1 MEKEYLASAEE
12 VLEAQSTS
20 ADQGLTAAEAQK
32 RLASV
37 GPNKLDE
44 EEKTPLWKRFFEQMA
59 DPMVIML
66 LVAAAISVITG
77 FIQGEPE
84 WADAAI
90 ILSVVI
96 LNSVLGVVQE
106 AKSEQALEALQE
118 MSAAQSKVIRDG
130 KMSHMP
136 SSELVPG
143 DVVLLEAGDSVP
155 ADCRVLESASMKI
168 EEAALT
174 GESVPVEKHADA
186 IALAADAD
194 DVPLG
199 DRKNMC
205 YMGSTVVYGRGR
217 AVVVGTGMNTEMGKI
232 ATALTQAKKELTPL
246 QMKLN
251 ELSGI
256 LTKLVLAIC
265 VIIFAVDIVRH
276 FGELG
281 SNPGMLLDT
290 FMVAVSL
297 AVAAI
302 PEGLVAVVT
311 IVLSMGVTKMSKRQ
325 AIIRKMTAVETL
337 GCTQIIC
344 SDKTGTLT
352 QNKMTVVKHELAC
365 AEEKFLAGMALC
377 CDAKWDEEKGEA
389 VGEPTECALVN
400 DAAKAGMQGLDVEH
414 PRVGEA
420 PFDSGRKM
428 MSVVV
433 EEADGTFEQYTKG
446 GPDVVLS
453 RCTHV
458 YDNGEIV
465 PMTDERREQI
475 LAANKSMA
483 DQALRVLALS
493 SRTYTEKPSDFSPEA
508 LEHDLVF
515 CGLSGMIDPVRPE
528 VTAAIAEAKEA
539 GIRAVMITGD
549 HIDTAVAIAKDL
561 GIVSDASQ
569 AITGA
574 QLDKISDEEFKT
586 RVKDISVYARVQPE
600 HKARIVDAWKNLGNI
615 VAMTGDGVNDAPSI
629 KRADIGVGM
638 GITGTD
644 VTKNVADMVLA
655 DDNFATI
662 INAVEEGRRIYD
674 NIRKVIQFLLSA
686 NIAEVLSVFVATL
699 IGFTIFQPVQL
710 LWINLITDSLPAL
723 ALGMEE
729 AEGDVMKRKPRNA
742 SDGVFAGG
750 MGLDIAFQGIIIT
763 LLVLASF
770 FAGVYFDMGYIDIA
784 DMIAGTADAEGV
796 TMAFITL
803 SMVEIFHSFNMRSRR
818 ASIFTMKTQN
828 KWLWGAAALAL
839 ALTVVPVEVDVLAN
853 VFGFM
858 PLPPHALL
866 TALGLALLIIPI
878 MEVYKAIMRG
888 IEKNKA

>member
-1 MEKEYLASAEE
+1 MQKEYLASAED
-12 VLEAQSTS
+12 VLAAQSTS
-20 ADQGLTAAEAQK
+20 AEQGLSVEEAKK
-32 RLASV
+32 RFDTV
-37 GPNKLDE
+37 GPNKLKE
-44 EEKTPLWKRFFEQMA
+44 EAKTPLWKRFFEQMA

-66 LVAAAISVITG
+66 LVAAAISAVSG
-77 FIQGEPE
+77 AMQGE
-84 WADAAI
+84 ADIADVVI
-90 ILSVVI
+90 ILVVVI
-96 LNSVLGVVQE
+96 INSVLGVVQE

-118 MSAAQSKVIRDG
+118 MSAAQSKVIRGG
-130 KMSHMP
+130 KLVHLP

-143 DVVLLEAGDSVP
+143 DVILLEAGDSVP
-155 ADCRVLESASMKI
+155 ADCRVIESASMKI

-174 GESVPVEKHADA
+174 GESVPVEKLIDA
-186 IALAADAD
+186 IALAEGND

-217 AVVVGTGMNTEMGKI
+217 AVVCGTGMDTEMGKI
-232 ATALTQAKKELTPL
+232 ADALSTAKKELTPL
-246 QMKLN
+246 QIKLAQ
-251 ELSGI
+251 LSRI
-256 LTKLVLAIC
+256 LTVMVIAIC
-265 VIIFAVDIVRH
+265 VIIFAVDFIRH
-276 FGELG
+276 GSAMA
-281 SNPGMLLDT
+281 SNPKMILDT

-325 AIIRKMTAVETL
+325 AIIRKLTAVETL

-352 QNKMTVVKHELAC
+352 QNKMTVVKHELA
-365 AEEKFLAGMALC
+365 APEEKFLAGMALC
-377 CDAKWDEEKGEA
+377 SDAKWDEEAGEA

-400 DAAKAGMQGLDVEH
+400 DAAKAGLTGLDAEH

-433 EEADGTFEQYTKG
+433 ETLDGEFEQYTKG
-446 GPDVVLS
+446 APDVVLGL
-453 RCTHV
+453 CTKM
-458 YDNGEIV
+458 YDGDQIV
-465 PMTDERREQI
+465 DMTPERREQI
-475 LAANKSMA
+475 VAANKAMA
-483 DQALRVLALS
+483 DQALRVLALA
-493 SRTYTEKPSDFSPEA
+493 SRTYSEKPSDCSAGA

-528 VTAAIAEAKEA
+528 VKQAIIEAKDA
-539 GIRAVMITGD
+539 GIRPVMITGD

-561 GIVSDASQ
+561 GIIQDASQ

-574 QLDKISDEEFKT
+574 ELDKISDEDFKT
-586 RVKDISVYARVQPE
+586 RVTEISVYARVQPE
-600 HKARIVDAWKNLGNI
+600 HKARIVDAWKSLGNI

-662 INAVEEGRRIYD
+662 IHAVEEGRRIYD

-686 NIAEVLSVFVATL
+686 NLAEVFSVFIATM

-710 LWINLITDSLPAL
+710 LWINLITDCFPAL
-723 ALGMEE
+723 ALGMED

-750 MGLDIAFQGIIIT
+750 MGVDCLVQGIIIT
-763 LLVLASF
+763 LLVIASF
-770 FAGVYFDMGYIDIA
+770 FAGVYLHNGSISMAMLTDGIA
-784 DMIAGTADAEGV
+784 DPEGV

-803 SMVEIFHSFNMRSRR
+803 SMVEIFHCFNMRSRR
-818 ASIFTMKTQN
+818 ASLFSMKKQN

-839 ALTVVPVEVDVLAN
+839 VLTVVVVEFDPLAQM
-853 VFGFM
+853 FGFM
-858 PLPPHALL
+858 TLKFE
-866 TALGLALLIIPI
+866 ALGAALFLAFLIIPL
-878 MEVYKAIMRG
+878 MEIYKAIMRA
-888 IEKNKA
+888 IEKER

>member
-1 MEKEYLASAEE
+1 MKEYLASAEE
-12 VLEAQSTS
+12 VLEEQSTS
-20 ADQGLTAAEAQK
+20 AASGLTAAEAQS

-44 EEKTPLWKRFFEQMA
+44 EEKTPMWKRFFEQMG

-96 LNSVLGVVQE
+96 LNSVLGVIQE

-130 KMSHMP
+130 KMVHMA

-155 ADCRVLESASMKI
+155 ADCRVIESASMKI

-174 GESVPVEKHADA
+174 GESVPVEKHADV
-186 IALAADAD
+186 ISLAEGTD

-232 ATALTQAKKELTPL
+232 ASALTSAKKELTPL

-281 SNPGMLLDT
+281 SNPAMMLDT

-311 IVLSMGVTKMSKRQ
+311 IVLSMGVTKMSRRQ

-352 QNKMTVVKHELAC
+352 QNKMTVVKHELA
-365 AEEKFLAGMALC
+365 ADEDKFLAGMALC
-377 CDAKWDEEKGEA
+377 SDAKYDAEKGEA

-400 DAAKAGMQGLDVEH
+400 DAAKAGMTDLDSQR
-414 PRVGEA
+414 PRIGEA

-433 EEADGTFEQYTKG
+433 KDVDGDYEQFTKG
-446 GPDVVLS
+446 APDVVIGL
-453 RCTHV
+453 CTHV
-458 YDNGEIV
+458 YDNGQVVEL
-465 PMTDERREQI
+465 TDERREQI
-475 LAANKSMA
+475 LAANKAMA
-483 DQALRVLALS
+483 DQALRVLALAN
-493 SRTYTEKPSDFSPEA
+493 RTYTEAPTDFSPAA

-528 VTAAIAEAKEA
+528 VTAAIVEAKEA
-539 GIRAVMITGD
+539 GIRPVMITGD

-561 GIVSDASQ
+561 GIVEDASQ

-574 QLDKISDEEFKT
+574 ELDKISDEDFKT
-586 RVKDISVYARVQPE
+586 RVTEISVYARVQPE
-600 HKARIVDAWKNLGNI
+600 HKARIVDAWKSLGNI

-729 AEGDVMKRKPRNA
+729 AEGDVMKRKPRKA

-750 MGLDIAFQGIIIT
+750 MGIDIAFQGVIIT
-763 LLVLASF
+763 ILVLASF
-770 FAGVYFDMGYIDIA
+770 FAGMYFHNGAIELSMLTDGIA
-784 DMIAGTADAEGV
+784 DPEGV

-818 ASIFTMKTQN
+818 ASIFSMKTQN
-828 KWLWGAAALAL
+828 KWLWGAAALAVV
-839 ALTVVPVEVDVLAN
+839 LTVVPVEVDFLAE

-858 PLPPHALL
+858 TLDPIALF
-866 TALGLALLIIPI
+866 TALGLAFLIIPL
-878 MEVYKAIMRG
+878 MEIYKAVMRRV
-888 IEKNKA
+888 EKNQD